1 MNDCENNNTISE
13 VTNSFEKDIS
23 FENSY
28 LSQSRSSKYSSC
40 TLKSQEIIANKNKK
54 IKELEK
60 RLKLYEQM
68 HSFKDI
74 YESRLIV
81 LKDIDKDKIHEKA
94 DQNQIPFDSEAG
106 RGRSNSMNDNLINFK
121 LKVNFTQPSD
131 NVKPKY
137 ENNSSLQHIYSIQ
150 ETAAETVESPVKDI
164 KEKKKSKKKFS
175 KSISNSSLKPPRE
188 EHWKFLE
195 WLIGLGFSLASLITS
210 CLF

>member
-1 MNDCENNNTISE
+1 MSVCENNKTISE
-13 VTNSFEKDIS
+13 LTNSFEQDIS

-40 TLKSQEIIANKNKK
+40 SLKSQEIISNKNKK

-60 RLKLYEQM
+60 RLKEYEKM

-94 DQNQIPFDSEAG
+94 DQIPFDSEAG
-106 RGRSNSMNDNLINFK
+106 RGRSNSINDNLFNFK
-121 LKVNFTQPSD
+121 LKVNLTQQSD
-131 NVKPKY
+131 NEKPKY
-137 ENNSSLQHIYSIQ
+137 ENNSNLEHIYSIQ
-150 ETAAETVESPVKDI
+150 ETAAETATSLAKDR
-164 KEKKKSKKKFS
+164 KEKKKSKKKFP
-175 KSISNSSLKPPRE
+175 KSILNSKLKPPRE
-188 EHWKFLE
+188 EYCKFLE

-210 CLF
+210 CMIGP